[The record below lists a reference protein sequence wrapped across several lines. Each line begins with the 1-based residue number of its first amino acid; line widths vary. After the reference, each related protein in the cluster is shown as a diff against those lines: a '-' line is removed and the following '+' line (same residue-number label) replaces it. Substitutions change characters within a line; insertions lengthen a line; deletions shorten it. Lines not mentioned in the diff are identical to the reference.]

1 MTIEYTYNPEPPNL
15 ITRINV
21 QAKLTGTYFYLACL
35 QLLLLVTA
43 GCSATGHSQQEIP
56 NQVQVE
62 LLYMTDRNIINTG
75 QFETFYGIERGNVS
89 YGLCTVAINP
99 KENTKS
105 SYANYKA
112 WNAGNN
118 ILDEPA
124 QIIQIDPLEETAFFN
139 QLAKKI
145 NQGNDKSA
153 LLFIH
158 GYARSFETAA
168 IITATLTYEMNYQGT
183 PILYSWPSR
192 NNAAAYISDV
202 TTIDWATL
210 HLQQFIKKLAEQNDL
225 NTIHVLAHSLGNRAF
240 LNAFTNI
247 LKNHSPEDTWKFG
260 EIVLVAPDVD
270 RSIFERDI
278 IPVINNTPSRVTLY
292 ISSVDIPLIASQSFN
307 LYPRVGDG
315 RHSPIITKG
324 IETIDATPA
333 AGIFIGHS
341 YYRNSPEVLTDLN
354 FLINN
359 RAGADN
365 RPTLMPID
373 STNGHYWQV
382 IANQPQESDEI
393 N

>member
-1 MTIEYTYNPEPPNL
+1 M
-15 ITRINV
+15 
-21 QAKLTGTYFYLACL
+21 
-35 QLLLLVTA
+35 
-43 GCSATGHSQQEIP
+43 GHPQQEIP

-62 LLYMTDRNIINTG
+62 VLYMTDRNIINSG
-75 QFETFYGIERGNVS
+75 KFKTFYGIKRGNVS

-105 SYANYKA
+105 SYSNYKA
-112 WNAGNN
+112 WNAGKN

-124 QIIQIDPLEETAFFN
+124 QIIQIDPLEETVFLN
-139 QLAKKI
+139 QLSKKI
-145 NQGNDKSA
+145 RQGSDKSA

-168 IITATLTYEMNYQGT
+168 IITAAITYEMNYQGT
-183 PILYSWPSR
+183 PILYSWPSSD
-192 NNAAAYISDV
+192 NAAAYISDV

-210 HLQQFIKKLAEQNDL
+210 HLQQFVNRLVEQKDL
-225 NTIHVLAHSLGNRAF
+225 DTIHVIAHSLGNRAF

-247 LKNHSPEDTWKFG
+247 LKNRTPEDAWKFG
-260 EIVLVAPDVD
+260 EIILVAPDVD

-278 IPVINNTPSRVTLY
+278 IPVINNIPSRVTLY
-292 ISSVDIPLIASQSFN
+292 ISSLDIPLIASQSFN
-307 LYPRVGDG
+307 IYPRVGDG
-315 RHSPIITKG
+315 RHPPIITKG

-333 AGIFIGHS
+333 ANIFIGHS

-365 RPTLMPID
+365 RPTLAPVD
-373 STNGHYWQV
+373 LSNGRYWKL
-382 IANQPQESDEI
+382 IKNEPHE
-393 N
+393 